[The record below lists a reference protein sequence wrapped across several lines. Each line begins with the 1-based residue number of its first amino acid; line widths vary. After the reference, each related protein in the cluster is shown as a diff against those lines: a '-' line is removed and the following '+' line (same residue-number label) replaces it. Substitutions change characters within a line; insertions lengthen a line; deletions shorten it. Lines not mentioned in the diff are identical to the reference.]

1 MGHLVRPFPCC
12 YLLLLSSTARTAAQH
27 AAESLSA
34 HRQRAPFGSFCI
46 SAYDS
51 SAMPG
56 LVKLLI
62 RNANN
67 LNSLEYYTDMWS
79 AIPPKVNAP
88 MMFVVMCS
96 AWFPWILLDPST
108 NVKWPDARVC
118 HGHDHLHE
126 HQRTVICTSL
136 PLLSS
141 FPCDYPPTKIPVFG
155 VAFAALEKLHLGSNF
170 VLRDRGLL
178 NLERQRSEQFP
189 TPSPTH
195 SLSQGPST
203 GPSRECDNAKS
214 AKLQLRCHCRHY
226 NYSPCFRKFGSLP
239 DCHMQ
244 HRFLGKRI
252 TTQAPSTASSI
263 TPTAQ
268 KPATAP
274 TPPCFPTSTYRPPFQ
289 VRSSFATPPL
299 H

>member
-1 MGHLVRPFPCC
+1 MLCLVP
-12 YLLLLSSTARTAAQH
+12 L
-27 AAESLSA
+27 
-34 HRQRAPFGSFCI
+34 
-46 SAYDS
+46 DS
-51 SAMPG
+51 
-56 LVKLLI
+56 
-62 RNANN
+62 
-67 LNSLEYYTDMWS
+67 
-79 AIPPKVNAP
+79 
-88 MMFVVMCS
+88 
-96 AWFPWILLDPST
+96 LLDPPT
-108 NVKWPDARVC
+108 TVKWPDARVC
-118 HGHDHLHE
+118 HGHDQLHE

-155 VAFAALEKLHLGSNF
+155 VAFAALEKLRLGSNF

-226 NYSPCFRKFGSLP
+226 NYSPCFRSFGSLP

-274 TPPCFPTSTYRPPFQ
+274 TPPYFPTSTYRPPLTELQ
-289 VRSSFATPPL
+289 SYCPQKTLLPYKESPSSL
-299 H
+299 